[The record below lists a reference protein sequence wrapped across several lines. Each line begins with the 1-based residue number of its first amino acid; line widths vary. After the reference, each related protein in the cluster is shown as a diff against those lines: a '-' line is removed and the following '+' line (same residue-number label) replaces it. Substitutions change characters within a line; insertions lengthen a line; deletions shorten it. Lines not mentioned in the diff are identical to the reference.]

1 MSFNFEFTVNHLTE
15 IIGNN
20 AYAEQWHEAICQVCP
35 AYEIDTPSRLA
46 AFLAQCAHES
56 GNFKFLKENLN
67 YRASS
72 LRRVFPKY
80 FKDDAIAE
88 HYAGQPNKQAAI
100 ANRIYANRMGNGDEA
115 SGDGY
120 RYCGR
125 GLIQLTGKNNYTLF
139 AESIETPLED
149 IPEYLGTF
157 EGAVQSACWF
167 WDMNNLNKEA
177 DAGDI
182 KLMTR
187 KINGGYIGLED
198 RIKHYEHALH
208 IFGGH
213 SESHAES
220 HTEEE
225 PSGVYETVKKG
236 SKGSTVKAL
245 QEKLGLSADGSFGPG
260 TERALKEWQSENGLV
275 ADGIAGP
282 ATLQK
287 LLG

>member
-1 MSFNFEFTVNHLTE
+1 MSFNFEFSVDSLKE

-20 AYAEQWHEAICQVCP
+20 AYAEQWHEAITKVCP
-35 AYEIDTPSRLA
+35 EYEIDTPSRLA
-46 AFLAQCAHES
+46 SFLAQCAHES
-56 GNFKFLKENLN
+56 GSFKFLKENLN
-67 YRASS
+67 YRAAS
-72 LRRVFPKY
+72 LRKVFPKY
-80 FKDDAIAE
+80 FTDDTIAE
-88 HYAGQPNKQAAI
+88 HYASQPDKQAAI
-100 ANRIYANRMGNGDEA
+100 ANRIYANRMGNGNEA

-139 AESIETPLED
+139 AASIGIEVEEAS
-149 IPEYLGTF
+149 EYLGTF

-167 WDMNNLNKEA
+167 WDQNNLNNEA

-182 KLMTR
+182 KKMTR

-213 SESHAES
+213 VEHAAQ
-220 HTEEE
+220 EE

-236 SKGSTVKAL
+236 SKGSTVKVL
-245 QEKLGLSADGSFGPG
+245 QEKLGLSADGAFGPG
-260 TERALKEWQSENGLV
+260 TERALMEWQSANGLV

-282 ATLQK
+282 STLQK